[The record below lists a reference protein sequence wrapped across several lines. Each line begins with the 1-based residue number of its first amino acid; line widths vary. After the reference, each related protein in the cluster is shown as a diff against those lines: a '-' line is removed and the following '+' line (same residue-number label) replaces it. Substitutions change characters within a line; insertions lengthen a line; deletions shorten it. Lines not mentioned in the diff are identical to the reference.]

1 MTANNKR
8 LTRKQRR
15 ILQQNGQIPEETALK
30 LNFQLRKIEPLTEN
44 QRLTFEKYYDGKNLL
59 LHGIAGTGK
68 SFLSIYLAL
77 QSLLSDASRY
87 KKLIVVRSVVPTR
100 DMGFL
105 PGSNAEKAK
114 VYEAP
119 YQAIFTELFNR
130 GDAYQYLKQKGLV
143 EFIST
148 SFIRGITLNDCIIVV
163 DEIANMTLHE
173 LDSVITRVGKNCR
186 IVFCGDFRQS
196 DFTREHEKRLA
207 CVHLILE
214 ASNDAELL
222 IHVNG
227 HRCLAFFRE
236 GLYDLSRDV
245 PLHVSSG
252 THFCTRNLLER
263 IVHKERMPSPD
274 LRLCSKR
281 LDRVFT
287 HRRFCPRIVF
297 RSSREGSMA
306 VVLAHPFWFR
316 K

>member
-1 MTANNKR
+1 MTTNNKR

-15 ILQQNGQIPEETALK
+15 TLQQSGQLPEENSLR

-44 QRLTFEKYYDGKNLL
+44 QRLTFEKYHDGKNLL

-68 SFLSIYLAL
+68 SFLSIYLAI
-77 QSLLSDASRY
+77 QSVLSDSGRY
-87 KKLIVVRSVVPTR
+87 KKLVIVRSAVPTR

-105 PGSNAEKAK
+105 PGSNAEKSK

-196 DFTREHEKRLA
+196 DFTRDHEKNGLIDFMRILNRMKSFEYIDFTEHDIVRSAMVKEYIIAKDRLKIIA
-207 CVHLILE
+207 
-214 ASNDAELL
+214 
-222 IHVNG
+222 
-227 HRCLAFFRE
+227 
-236 GLYDLSRDV
+236 
-245 PLHVSSG
+245 
-252 THFCTRNLLER
+252 
-263 IVHKERMPSPD
+263 
-274 LRLCSKR
+274 
-281 LDRVFT
+281 
-287 HRRFCPRIVF
+287 
-297 RSSREGSMA
+297 
-306 VVLAHPFWFR
+306 
-316 K
+316 